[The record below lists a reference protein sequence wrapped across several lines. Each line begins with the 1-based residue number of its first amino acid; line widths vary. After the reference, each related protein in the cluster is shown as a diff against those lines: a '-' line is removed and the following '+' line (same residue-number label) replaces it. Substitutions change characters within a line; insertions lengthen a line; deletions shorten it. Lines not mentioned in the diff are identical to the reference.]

1 MTANEKSM
9 RKKIRVSIIDV
20 IILITL
26 LACIAGGVL
35 HYRIYD
41 NNNKIVTDDV
51 FYVSMKF
58 LAVENSSGQ
67 KLEMGD
73 SLYLADDK
81 SLFGIV
87 SEVSEEDASF
97 YYNDEA
103 TGEFRQGK
111 DTTAK
116 DLTVVVEVK
125 GELTKENGFLANGVK
140 YVAAG
145 MELDI
150 YSDMFSSNG
159 LIFDLEAKTE

>member
-1 MTANEKSM
+1 MTANEKTT
-9 RKKIRVSIIDV
+9 RKKIRISIIDV
-20 IILITL
+20 IIVITL

-41 NNNKIVTDDV
+41 NNNKVVTDDV
-51 FYVSMKF
+51 FYVSMRF
-58 LAVENSSGQ
+58 SSIENSSGQ

-73 SLYLADDK
+73 SIYLEDGK

-97 YYNDEA
+97 YYNDET
-103 TGEFRQGK
+103 TGELRQGK
-111 DTTAK
+111 DSTAK
-116 DLTVVVEVK
+116 DVTAVIEVK
-125 GELTKENGFLANGVK
+125 GELTKENGFFANGVK

-145 MELDI
+145 MELGV
-150 YSDMFSSNG
+150 YSDMFSSKG